1 MPVFDTLVAR
11 TLVMP
16 ECNIDTDQ
24 IIPARFLTTTT
35 RDGLGRF
42 AFNDWR
48 YLADG
53 GDNPAFVFNQPRH
66 SGAQILVAGHN
77 FGCGSSRE
85 HAPWA
90 LLELGLRAVISSQIA
105 DIFRSNAL
113 KNGLLPIV
121 LEAELVTELLSR
133 PGIELHIDVASRS
146 VRLPD
151 GRAATFEL
159 DAFAQTCLLQGV
171 DQLGYLLKHDAAIS
185 AFEHRAQPDRYDTTS
200 TQDSTHAR

>member
-1 MPVFDTLVAR
+1 MPVIDTLVAR

-24 IIPARFLTTTT
+24 IIPARYLTTTT
-35 RDGLGRF
+35 REGLGRH

-53 GDNPAFVFNQPRH
+53 RDNPDFAFNRPENA
-66 SGAQILVAGHN
+66 GAQILVAGHN

-90 LLELGLRAVISSQIA
+90 LLDLGLRAVISSQIA

-121 LEAELVTELLSR
+121 LEPGIVAELLAR
-133 PGIELHIDVASRS
+133 PGIELRIDVAERS
-146 VRLPD
+146 VTLPD
-151 GRAATFEL
+151 GRSASFEL
-159 DAFAQTCLLQGV
+159 DAFAQTCLLEGI
-171 DQLGYLLKHDAAIS
+171 DQLGYLLKHEAAID
-185 AFEHRAQPDRYDTTS
+185 AFEHRFQPQQHTPTS
-200 TQDSTHAR
+200 NQDSTHAR

>member
-53 GDNPAFVFNQPRH
+53 RDNPDFAFNRPENA
-66 SGAQILVAGHN
+66 GAQILVAGHN

-90 LLELGLRAVISSQIA
+90 LLDLGLRAVISSQIA

-121 LEAELVTELLSR
+121 LEADIVAELLAR
-133 PGIELHIDVASRS
+133 PGIELRIDVARRS
-146 VRLPD
+146 VTLPD
-151 GRAATFEL
+151 GRSASFEL
-159 DAFAQTCLLQGV
+159 DAFAQTCLLEGI
-171 DQLGYLLKHDAAIS
+171 DQLGYLLKHEAAID
-185 AFEHRAQPDRYDTTS
+185 AFEHNVQPHRNNPTS